1 MTNKEQPSILSAT
14 FDLECAAREHNLKN
28 KIDAARLAQIEAINL
43 RLERKEKINY
53 LSGPQNP
60 SSRKT

>member
-1 MTNKEQPSILSAT
+1 MSAT